1 MNQTRGKIGEV
12 SPEDSGLRAGYRK
25 RYAVFITVIIDRLSH
40 DIPFF
45 YGGDN
50 HMMNRKD
57 RRRRVGYN
65 SSHA

>member
-1 MNQTRGKIGEV
+1 MAPAEA
-12 SPEDSGLRAGYRK
+12 D
-25 RYAVFITVIIDRLSH
+25 RYAAFITVIIDRLRH

-50 HMMNRKD
+50 DMMNRKD

-65 SSHA
+65 SSHS